1 MKNSAIIKAYMTM
14 IGKGINSP
22 KLKGL
27 RIDDGATWITHD
39 VFIWMNTKREDIM
52 VTITP
57 PVSFDDSPNY
67 KIDII
72 HDEIRI
78 RKINSVEATIFP
90 RISTEEEYF
99 QLSTIHDVSVF
110 PLTFFQQCSVLF
122 EKVWEEVSW
131 CE

>member
-1 MKNSAIIKAYMTM
+1 MKNSTIAQLYMTM

-27 RIDDGATWITHD
+27 RNIDGATWITD
-39 VFIWMNTKREDIM
+39 EVFIWIHTKRDFIM
-52 VTITP
+52 VTIKP
-57 PVSFDDSPNY
+57 PYGYEDFYRYN
-67 KIDII
+67 IDIT

-78 RKINSVEATIFP
+78 RKEYSVEANIFP

-99 QLSTIHDVSVF
+99 QLSTIHDMYEF
-110 PLTFFQQCSVLF
+110 PLEFFQQCSVLF

-131 CE
+131 CA